1 MRAPDPEAAGLLER
15 VLDVGQ
21 ALVLLAV
28 PAGGAWLLR
37 RRAARA
43 KRRAVDTELREALCE
58 SSRVHLDVD
67 RWALEH
73 YLERARPGQLVVSGD
88 QRRAEAAVLL
98 SRVEAARSRLWL
110 ALGFP
115 DPAQEQ
121 LSSDDKAVL
130 LAIGRTLRLRVRDM
144 SPDERAAWIEQQRV
158 EMRRAAGLP
167 ADEGPLFDDQG
178 EPSR

>member
-1 MRAPDPEAAGLLER
+1 
-15 VLDVGQ
+15 
-21 ALVLLAV
+21 V
-28 PAGGAWLLR
+28 P
-37 RRAARA
+37 RRAATRNPLSIA
-43 KRRAVDTELREALCE
+43 DLELREALCE

-73 YLERARPGQLVVSGD
+73 YIERARPGQLVVSGD

-98 SRVEAARSRLWL
+98 SRVEGARSRLWL

-115 DPAQEQ
+115 DPAKEQ
-121 LSSDDKAVL
+121 LTSDQKAVL
-130 LAIGRTLRLRVRDM
+130 AAIGRTLRLKAREM
-144 SPDERAAWIEQQRV
+144 SPEERAVWIEQQRV

-167 ADEGPLFDDQG
+167 ADEGPLFTDSDDDQG